1 MRVFEYGA
9 GYSTLYFADR
19 VETVVSIEHVEA
31 WVETLKTA
39 MPDNVVLEVQNKGQS
54 YIEAP
59 SRFSKFDLI

>member
-19 VETVVSIEHVEA
+19 VETIVSIEHAET

-39 MPDNVVLEVQNKGQS
+39 MPDNVVLEVQKKAKVISTLPAGFQNS
-54 YIEAP
+54 I
-59 SRFSKFDLI
+59 